1 MRYREATPKKTEN
14 DRILEALSKK
24 NEALRKELKTISDSL
39 TEQLKRKKFVPK
51 KKGNQ
56 EEEEG
61 ANEVSNKQASKDWL
75 TQWA

>member
-56 EEEEG
+56 EE
-61 ANEVSNKQASKDWL
+61 
-75 TQWA
+75 